1 MLTHWVRFSQ
11 LINDVSLTIIGSQE
25 LKGPSASATKKI
37 PPRDIEHSS
46 SEGAVFIVI
55 HILKILNVNIL
66 T

>member
-1 MLTHWVRFSQ
+1 MFFQ
-11 LINDVSLTIIGSQE
+11 AINDVSLTIIGSQE
-25 LKGPSASATKKI
+25 LKGSSACATKKS